1 MKIWQLYSIFF
12 LNMTSLKTNRLG
24 ITSTY
29 FYRRSLYEKNYTYII
44 YHLFVFSHWIILF
57 KLSVSIDQLPH
68 FRSINLIPF
77 YYPNKTTYQ
86 IREVLDNLIIFI
98 PFGLYL
104 KTLNINSERTIF
116 LGFLLSLSLEL
127 SQYIF
132 CLGASDIT
140 DLITNTTGVLVG
152 VGLYYLLKKIFKEKT
167 NKIILALAA
176 IVTILFISLIVI
188 ILINN

>member
-1 MKIWQLYSIFF
+1 MKKTTHILFTIYIF
-12 LNMTSLKTNRLG
+12 LV
-24 ITSTY
+24 I
-29 FYRRSLYEKNYTYII
+29 
-44 YHLFVFSHWIILF
+44 WIILF

-104 KTLNINSERTIF
+104 KTLNINSDRTIF
-116 LGFLLSLSLEL
+116 LGF
-127 SQYIF
+127 
-132 CLGASDIT
+132 
-140 DLITNTTGVLVG
+140 
-152 VGLYYLLKKIFKEKT
+152 LYYLLKKIFKEKT

-176 IVTILFISLIVI
+176 IVTILFVSLIVI

>member
-1 MKIWQLYSIFF
+1 MLHQPISIEGVFMKKTTHILFTIYLF
-12 LNMTSLKTNRLG
+12 L
-24 ITSTY
+24 
-29 FYRRSLYEKNYTYII
+29 II
-44 YHLFVFSHWIILF
+44 WIILF
-57 KLSVSIDQLPH
+57 KVYVSIEQLPH

-77 YYPNKTTYQ
+77 YYPNKTGFQ
-86 IREVLDNLIIFI
+86 ISEILDNVIIFI

-104 KTLNINSERTIF
+104 KTLNINSDRTIF
-116 LGFLLSLSLEL
+116 LGFLLSISLEL

-167 NKIILALAA
+167 NKIILF
-176 IVTILFISLIVI
+176 VSLIII

>member
-1 MKIWQLYSIFF
+1 MKKTTHILFTIYIF
-12 LNMTSLKTNRLG
+12 LV
-24 ITSTY
+24 I
-29 FYRRSLYEKNYTYII
+29 
-44 YHLFVFSHWIILF
+44 WIILF

-98 PFGLYL
+98 PLGLYL
-104 KTLNINSERTIF
+104 KTLNINSDRTIF
-116 LGFLLSLSLEL
+116 LGFLLSISLEL

-176 IVTILFISLIVI
+176 IVTILFVSLIII

>member
-1 MKIWQLYSIFF
+1 MKKTTHILFTIYIF
-12 LNMTSLKTNRLG
+12 L
-24 ITSTY
+24 
-29 FYRRSLYEKNYTYII
+29 II
-44 YHLFVFSHWIILF
+44 WIILF
-57 KLSVSIDQLPH
+57 KLAISIDQLPQ

-104 KTLNINSERTIF
+104 KTLNIDSKRTVF
-116 LGFLLSLSLEL
+116 LGFLFSFSLEL

-132 CLGASDIT
+132 CIGASDIT
-140 DLITNTTGVLVG
+140 DLITNTTGALVG
-152 VGLYYLLKKIFKEKT
+152 VGIYFLLKKIFKDKT
-167 NKIILALAA
+167 NKIILTLAS
-176 IVTILFISLIVI
+176 IVTFLFVSLIMI

>member
-1 MKIWQLYSIFF
+1 MKKTTHILFTIYLF
-12 LNMTSLKTNRLG
+12 LV
-24 ITSTY
+24 I
-29 FYRRSLYEKNYTYII
+29 
-44 YHLFVFSHWIILF
+44 WIILF
-57 KLSVSIDQLPH
+57 KLSVSIEQLPH

-86 IREVLDNLIIFI
+86 IKEVLENMIIFI

-104 KTLNINSERTIF
+104 KTLNIHNSRTIF

-132 CLGASDIT
+132 GIGASDIT
-140 DLITNTTGVLVG
+140 DLITNTIGVIIG
-152 VGLYYLLKKIFKEKT
+152 VGIYQLLKKLFKDKT
-167 NKIILALAA
+167 NKIIISLAA
-176 IVTILFISLIVI
+176 VTTILIISLIVC

>member
-1 MKIWQLYSIFF
+1 MKKTTHILFTIYLF
-12 LNMTSLKTNRLG
+12 L
-24 ITSTY
+24 
-29 FYRRSLYEKNYTYII
+29 II
-44 YHLFVFSHWIILF
+44 WIILF
-57 KLSVSIDQLPH
+57 KLSVSIEQLPH

-86 IREVLDNLIIFI
+86 IKEVLENMIIFI

-104 KTLNINSERTIF
+104 KTLNIHNSRTIF

-132 CLGASDIT
+132 GIGASDIT
-140 DLITNTTGVLVG
+140 DLITNTIGVIIG
-152 VGLYYLLKKIFKEKT
+152 VGIYQLLKKLFKDKT
-167 NKIILALAA
+167 NKIILALAT
-176 IVTILFISLIVI
+176 ITTILIISLIVC

>member
-1 MKIWQLYSIFF
+1 MKKTTHILFTIYIF
-12 LNMTSLKTNRLG
+12 LV
-24 ITSTY
+24 I
-29 FYRRSLYEKNYTYII
+29 
-44 YHLFVFSHWIILF
+44 WIILF
-57 KLSVSIDQLPH
+57 KLAISIDQLPQ

-104 KTLNINSERTIF
+104 KTLNIDSKRTVF
-116 LGFLLSLSLEL
+116 LGFLFSFSLEL

-132 CLGASDIT
+132 CIGASDIT
-140 DLITNTTGVLVG
+140 DLMTNTTGALVG
-152 VGLYYLLKKIFKEKT
+152 VGIYFLLKKIFKDKT
-167 NKIILALAA
+167 NKIILTLAS
-176 IVTILFISLIVI
+176 IVTFLFISLIMI

>member
-1 MKIWQLYSIFF
+1 MKKTTHILFTIYIF
-12 LNMTSLKTNRLG
+12 LV
-24 ITSTY
+24 I
-29 FYRRSLYEKNYTYII
+29 
-44 YHLFVFSHWIILF
+44 WIILF

-86 IREVLDNLIIFI
+86 N
-98 PFGLYL
+98 
-104 KTLNINSERTIF
+104 
-116 LGFLLSLSLEL
+116 
-127 SQYIF
+127 IF

>member
-1 MKIWQLYSIFF
+1 
-12 LNMTSLKTNRLG
+12 MTSLKTNRLG

-44 YHLFVFSHWIILF
+44 YYLHIFSHL
-57 KLSVSIDQLPH
+57 DH
-68 FRSINLIPF
+68 TFRSINLIPF

-104 KTLNINSERTIF
+104 KTLNINSDRTIF
-116 LGFLLSLSLEL
+116 LGFLLSISLEL

-176 IVTILFISLIVI
+176 IVTILFVSLIII

>member
-1 MKIWQLYSIFF
+1 MKKTTHILFTIYLF
-12 LNMTSLKTNRLG
+12 LV
-24 ITSTY
+24 I
-29 FYRRSLYEKNYTYII
+29 
-44 YHLFVFSHWIILF
+44 WIILF

-68 FRSINLIPF
+68 FRS
-77 YYPNKTTYQ
+77 
-86 IREVLDNLIIFI
+86 
-98 PFGLYL
+98 
-104 KTLNINSERTIF
+104 INSERTIF